1 MTVERSEGEPHD
13 ELTGVGA
20 KLLDVFDAMPE
31 SEGRRIFLII
41 EDDERCATMLG
52 GWDSDGEA
60 IAAVFAH
67 LAAVFKANGQKLVI
81 VPLGRG

>member
-1 MTVERSEGEPHD
+1 MTVKRTEGEPHD
-13 ELTGVGA
+13 ELTRLGA
-20 KLLDVFDAMPE
+20 KLLDAFEAMPE

-52 GWDSDGEA
+52 GWDSDEAA

-67 LAAVFKANGQKLVI
+67 LAAVFKANGKTLVI
-81 VPLGRG
+81 APLGRG